1 MGNGENPSYGPKDE
15 PNGSWAPISDDPN
28 AWVQVSTENTCLTYE
43 YVNNKNPQWGYSG
56 EDNEEITRYIYCCLT
71 RVTTDSVE
79 EASPAAAAPEP
90 TNEPTPEPT
99 NEPTPEPTSEPTPE
113 PTNQPT
119 PEPTNEPTPEPTNEP
134 TPEPTNEPTPQP
146 TPSPSAVLELPNEQ
160 TEELYRAA
168 EQAYQPLFFDQ
179 TSDPSW
185 TGQAYLE
192 ALQFCAN
199 QDSRVPCPYTALCP
213 AGPGSMPFG
222 GIKTGFSPVINQP
235 NSWVS
240 VGSDGT
246 CQTYSDLYGSPPE
259 WGLTGEGDSGLTQV
273 IGCCIDTED
282 DKSEASSEA
291 ESSAA
296 SVVFTEYEQ
305 DVLDNFKPQWYG
317 REAGY
322 QGTTYQDALDFCG
335 NVAGMVL
342 CPLMGKF
349 FIVCSPEL
357 QAYDASSNAANATAF
372 VFSPVY
378 SVLSQWTSSITTTIF
393 AAGCLR
399 RGAMGPSRSRRR
411 RHRR

>member
-1 MGNGENPSYGPKDE
+1 
-15 PNGSWAPISDDPN
+15 
-28 AWVQVSTENTCLTYE
+28 
-43 YVNNKNPQWGYSG
+43 
-56 EDNEEITRYIYCCLT
+56 
-71 RVTTDSVE
+71 
-79 EASPAAAAPEP
+79 
-90 TNEPTPEPT
+90 
-99 NEPTPEPTSEPTPE
+99 
-113 PTNQPT
+113 
-119 PEPTNEPTPEPTNEP
+119 
-134 TPEPTNEPTPQP
+134 
-146 TPSPSAVLELPNEQ
+146 
-160 TEELYRAA
+160 
-168 EQAYQPLFFDQ
+168 
-179 TSDPSW
+179 
-185 TGQAYLE
+185 
-192 ALQFCAN
+192 
-199 QDSRVPCPYTALCP
+199 
-213 AGPGSMPFG
+213 MPFG

-296 SVVFTEYEQ
+296 SVIFTEYEQ

-349 FIVCSPEL
+349 FIVCSPVL
-357 QAYDASSNAANATAF
+357 QAYDASSNSANATVF
-372 VFSPVY
+372 VFSRVQRIVPMDLKHHNHY
-378 SVLSQWTSSITTTIF
+378 FCSWIPLTGSNGPQSQSKE
-393 AAGCLR
+393 AAQALIILWLV
-399 RGAMGPSRSRRR
+399 P
-411 RHRR
+411 